1 MTHYS
6 NKPMKAQI
14 EIMTHLIIILVTQPL
29 HHFFE
34 KIIFGENSSF
44 FLLIVFFI
52 IQNKINDRMAIVRAG
67 IIELDFGVEVI
78 SRQSPSLF
86 LLLKQTNMSLTAVV
100 PL

>member
-1 MTHYS
+1 
-6 NKPMKAQI
+6 MKAQM

-34 KIIFGENSSF
+34 KMIFGENSF
-44 FLLIVFFI
+44 FFINRFFI
-52 IQNKINDRMAIVRAG
+52 IQNKINDRMAIVRAV